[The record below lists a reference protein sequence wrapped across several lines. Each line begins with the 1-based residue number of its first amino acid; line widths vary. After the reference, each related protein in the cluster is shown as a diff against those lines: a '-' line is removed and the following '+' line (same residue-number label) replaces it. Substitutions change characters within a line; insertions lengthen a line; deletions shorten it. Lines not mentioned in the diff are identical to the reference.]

1 MTDGVLAGRVG
12 IVTGGASGIGRASAE
27 ALAAAGASIVVADL
41 DEGSARGVA
50 EGIERSGGRA
60 IAAQVDVGDVHACGR
75 LVAETVAEFGGLH
88 ILHANAGI
96 AMPFRGDAF
105 APDADPDVWDRVI
118 RVNLS
123 GVFYCCHHAIPAMV
137 ESGGGSII
145 TTGSSMSTLP
155 LGGLDAYAA
164 SKGGVAML
172 TKSMAVGCGPLGV
185 RVNAIGPGY
194 VDTPMNGV
202 ILDVPELKAAFAAG
216 HADGEFQ
223 TPEEIGDLVVFL
235 ASDASRSLNGAL
247 LTCDRGWTS
256 FKRP

>member
-1 MTDGVLAGRVG
+1 MTDGVLAGRVA
-12 IVTGGASGIGRASAE
+12 IVTGGASGIGRASAA
-27 ALAAAGASIVVADL
+27 ALAGAGATVVVADL
-41 DEGSARGVA
+41 DETGARTVA
-50 EGIERSGGRA
+50 EDIERDGGRA
-60 IAAQVDVGDVHACGR
+60 TAMRVDVGDVEDCGR
-75 LVAETVAEFGGLH
+75 LVTATVAEFGGLH

-105 APDADPDVWDRVI
+105 TPDADPEVWDRVI

-137 ESGGGSII
+137 RSGGGSII

-202 ILDVPELKAAFAAG
+202 ILDVPELTAAFAAG
-216 HADGEFQ
+216 HADGNLQ

>member
-1 MTDGVLAGRVG
+1 MTGGVLDGRVA
-12 IVTGGASGIGRASAE
+12 IVTGGGSGIGRASAE
-27 ALAAAGASIVVADL
+27 ALAGAGATVVVADL
-41 DEGSARGVA
+41 DESAARTVA
-50 EGIERSGGRA
+50 DGIGHAGGRA
-60 IAAQVDVGDVHACGR
+60 TALRVDVGEVDDCGR
-75 LVAETVAEFGGLH
+75 LVAATVAEFGGLH

-105 APDADPDVWDRVI
+105 APDADPAVWDRVI

-202 ILDVPELKAAFAAG
+202 ILDVPELTAAFAAG
-216 HADGEFQ
+216 HADGTFQ